1 MKHLWGTLEIPSF
14 SKILR
19 VSGGPWELN
28 ELSEFILWNIHF
40 YTHRRVRVTYLSVGL
55 DCLSSF
61 MCLVIG
67 PIATRPVHPR
77 IFWLSKSRH
86 FSTSHVSQT
95 LKHATTDPKV
105 YSKTLLLPKTSFP
118 LWVDSAKSESLFKR
132 KTCEE
137 LYRWQV
143 RFFSQTHQCFSLNA
157 TVCRLR
163 MCTDHSL
170 FCLTALLMRTVIFT
184 WVCT

>member
-1 MKHLWGTLEIPSF
+1 M
-14 SKILR
+14 
-19 VSGGPWELN
+19 SGGPWGIWMN
-28 ELSEFILWNIHF
+28 WIFTLSEFILWNVHF
-40 YTHRRVRVTYLSVGL
+40 YTRVGLGLPYLSVGL
-55 DCLSSF
+55 DCLPSF

-86 FSTSHVSQT
+86 FSASHVSQT
-95 LKHATTDPKV
+95 LKNATTDPKV

-157 TVCRLR
+157 TCVGSECAQTTLCSAWRP
-163 MCTDHSL
+163 SL
-170 FCLTALLMRTVIFT
+170 CERPSSHGYARSNIRKLQFQRFF
-184 WVCT
+184 